1 MNTFF
6 KTLNFLGLS
15 SPWARL
21 VFGTSLGFA
30 AQMIIKPSISYDKNF
45 QAKSFYLTSS
55 KGDKNSTFF
64 PWWVWPLSGGIIFS
78 VFI

>member
-1 MNTFF
+1 MDFFF
-6 KTLNFLGLS
+6 KTLNVLGLS

-21 VFGTSLGFA
+21 VFGASLGFA
-30 AQMIIKPSISYDKNF
+30 GQMILKPSISYDRNN
-45 QAKSFYLTSS
+45 QSKSFYLTAS

-64 PWWVWPLSGGIIFS
+64 PWWIWPLSGAVVFS